1 MSDLGHAG
9 CGHAAFGGALT
20 ACSVSMSTGVSK
32 SDVEANALTTLQSCL
47 PHLQIENVTY
57 SDRLDAKAAATTT
70 CEVVG
75 TTGNLTL
82 FATVS
87 DVTDGEVNWTFS
99 EPQPAE

>member
-47 PHLQIENVTY
+47 PDLQIENVTC
-57 SDRLDAKAAATTT
+57 SDGLDAKAGATTT
-70 CEVVG
+70 CEVLG
-75 TTGNLTL
+75 TTGHLTV

-99 EPQPAE
+99 ESQQAE